1 MTLKEKIEDRLKS
14 FKTPGSI
21 HDVIEKNVVKEIQ
34 VDQKG
39 KVAFKF
45 HPVSSVCPMA
55 FKLAADIK
63 KTVEQIE
70 GVTDVNIDI
79 IDYNRA
85 DELMR
90 LLNKTKN

>member
-1 MTLKEKIEDRLKS
+1 MILKKKIEYTLKS
-14 FKTPGSI
+14 FKTPGSA
-21 HDVIEKNVVKEIQ
+21 HDVIEKNVIKNLQ

-39 KVAFKF
+39 RVSFTF
-45 HPVSSVCPMA
+45 HPVSSACPMA

-70 GVTDVNIDI
+70 GVTDVNINI

-90 LLNKTKN
+90 LLNKTG